1 MRTLATKGPWNQFKE
16 STFLDTQQ
24 LDHTFLS
31 NWSPWMGP
39 DILKPMDT
47 TTLNVKTELWF
58 HDPPVA
64 KNIWRCL
71 AFPYLYLPNAGLSC
85 SQPTSLKYKRICK
98 IQKIQIFIIHM
109 LKTICNIYIY
119 VYKQYIQYYKTD
131 ILQSSLDF
139 HQWKKSRDAHPYCWP
154 VNSYCCCPK
163 VKKLTMYQEIS
174 LIDSKNNW
182 NCTYL
187 VAHPT

>member
-109 LKTICNIYIY
+109 LKTICNIYIC
-119 VYKQYIQYYKTD
+119 IQTIYT
-131 ILQSSLDF
+131 ILQNGYTSIIF
-139 HQWKKSRDAHPYCWP
+139 RFPP
-154 VNSYCCCPK
+154 
-163 VKKLTMYQEIS
+163 VKKIPGCTSLLLTCE
-174 LIDSKNNW
+174 L
-182 NCTYL
+182 L
-187 VAHPT
+187 LLLP